1 MKILRNDQAC
11 PPFAKFMRPNAEEFP
26 SHVIG
31 ERRMQIGIVEAKK
44 RLHELFD
51 AAINGD
57 EVIITRWGKPVAQ
70 LVKMMPEEAAQAL
83 ADEGAAR

>member
-1 MKILRNDQAC
+1 
-11 PPFAKFMRPNAEEFP
+11 
-26 SHVIG
+26 
-31 ERRMQIGIVEAKK
+31 MQIGIVEANK